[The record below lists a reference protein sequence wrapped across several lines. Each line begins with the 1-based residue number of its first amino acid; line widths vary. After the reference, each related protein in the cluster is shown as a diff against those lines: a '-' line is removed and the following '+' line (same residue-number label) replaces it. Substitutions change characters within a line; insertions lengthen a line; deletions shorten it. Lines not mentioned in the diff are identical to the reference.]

1 MLINQRVMCSASVQL
16 LGGSAVSARLSARGP
31 GLRLLPR
38 ERRRLPSA
46 ALVLSGEGES
56 PAALVLSGE
65 GESPV
70 ALVLSEKG
78 ESPAAL
84 VLSGKGESPH
94 LPLWFCQKKVSHL
107 PLW

>member
-84 VLSGKGESPH
+84 VGNVNHLS
-94 LPLWFCQKKVSHL
+94 LW
-107 PLW
+107 